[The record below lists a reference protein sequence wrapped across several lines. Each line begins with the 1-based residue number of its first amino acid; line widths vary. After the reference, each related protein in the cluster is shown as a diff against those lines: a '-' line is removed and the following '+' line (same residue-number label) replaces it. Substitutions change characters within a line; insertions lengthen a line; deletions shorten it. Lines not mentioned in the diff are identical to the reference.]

1 MNKFNL
7 ILQLRR
13 ATKKVILLRK
23 IIDSIPAISRFD
35 SFVDQYSRVMIECN
49 KVSKLLLNEA
59 RQELNLVCDLRCTPP
74 TYGDFSAF
82 LMAARILSSRF
93 EVTFIMV
100 IDELRSDWKERSH
113 EDKLNLISDFK
124 DLVNSSLVNHIV
136 DFRAVSSFS
145 DLQHLIVES
154 NTIFFDFVSRRKKIY
169 WDLKLLNNLLYKK
182 LGCDPRVLLD
192 CLDYAKL
199 NEEHPKR
206 YALWHVRAES
216 LWAKDDDLG
225 DEEILSTYNLL
236 RRVLGAEIQV
246 IVCGNERALCKIM
259 SLAKQ
264 FQLDIVSA
272 REYSGNFLG
281 DLALLGGCKFFFQF
295 GGGGFAEFA
304 WSSSVPFFIASYPY
318 SYRTFREIS
327 RIQQTN
333 NQVTSWQT
341 ANQVFLLKTNKS
353 KVDLESELKKF
364 CSNLG
369 VVN

>member
-1 MNKFNL
+1 MNRFNL
-7 ILQLRR
+7 ISRLQR

-35 SFVDQYSRVMIECN
+35 SFVYQYSRVMIECN
-49 KVSKLLLNEA
+49 KVSKLLRNEA
-59 RQELNLVCDLRCTPP
+59 RHELILVCDLRCTPP

-93 EVTFIMV
+93 GVTFILV
-100 IDELRSDWKERSH
+100 IDDLRSDWKERSY
-113 EDKLNLISDFK
+113 EDQLNLISDFK
-124 DLVNSSLVNHIV
+124 DLVNSALVNHIV
-136 DFRAVSSFS
+136 DFRVVNSFS
-145 DLQHLIVES
+145 DLKHLIVES

-182 LGCDPRVLLD
+182 LGSDATVLLD
-192 CLDYAKL
+192 YLDYVKL
-199 NEEHPKR
+199 NVEHPTK
-206 YALWHVRAES
+206 YALWHVRTES
-216 LWAKDDDLG
+216 LWAKDYDLG
-225 DEEILSTYNLL
+225 DEEIFSTYNLL
-236 RRVLGAEIQV
+236 RRVLGAEIQI
-246 IVCGNERALCKIM
+246 IVCGNDRALCKIV

-272 REYSGNFLG
+272 REYSDNFLG
-281 DLALLGGCKFFFQF
+281 DLALLGGCKFFFQV

-318 SYRTFREIS
+318 SRRTFRKIS

-341 ANQVFLLKTNKS
+341 TKQVFLLKMKKS
-353 KVDLESELKKF
+353 EVDLERELKKF
-364 CSNLG
+364 CSSLG
-369 VVN
+369 AVN